1 MLHLVAMAIGS
12 VRYSQA
18 MYHPTVRAARNALN
32 DWIAHY
38 TPMLADEAAS
48 ADAADMVISLARLAR
63 FTRIQLDA
71 MAEQWSQDKLQELG
85 TDEQM

>member
-1 MLHLVAMAIGS
+1 
-12 VRYSQA
+12 

-32 DWIAHY
+32 DWIARY

>member
-1 MLHLVAMAIGS
+1 
-12 VRYSQA
+12 
-18 MYHPTVRAARNALN
+18 
-32 DWIAHY
+32 
-38 TPMLADEAAS
+38 MLADEAAS
-48 ADAADMVISLARLAR
+48 ADAADMVIYLARLAR